1 MFSQAL
7 INQCDIFIFLKQITT
22 LCEWTEVEKGGK

>member
-7 INQCDIFIFLKQITT
+7 INQCDIFLKQITT